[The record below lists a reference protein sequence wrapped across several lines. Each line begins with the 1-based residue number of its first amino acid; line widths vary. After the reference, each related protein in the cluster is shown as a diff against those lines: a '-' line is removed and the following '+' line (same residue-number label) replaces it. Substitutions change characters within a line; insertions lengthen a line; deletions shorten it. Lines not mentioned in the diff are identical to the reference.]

1 MSNNVWVEIGS
12 ILGPHGING
21 QVKIKS
27 FTEVPEGMFLYKN
40 LFIGN
45 EQKPIKIK
53 LVRKI
58 KQNLICIVENI
69 KTRNE
74 AETIRNLILYV
85 KRDEFPLL
93 NDNEFYQRDLLNFE
107 VFNLKRESFG
117 FIISFND
124 FGGGQLV
131 EVENLNKRFYLP
143 IGETFLKNINYQDR
157 EVILDIDIAFIKN

>member
-53 LVRKI
+53 LVGKI
-58 KQNLICIVENI
+58 KHNLICTVENI

-143 IGETFLKNINYQDR
+143 IGKTFLKNINYQDR

>member
-1 MSNNVWVEIGS
+1 LSNNVWVEIGS

-21 QVKIKS
+21 QVKVKS

-58 KQNLICIVENI
+58 KHNLICTVENI

>member
-21 QVKIKS
+21 QVKVKS

-58 KQNLICIVENI
+58 KHNLICTVENI

-143 IGETFLKNINYQDR
+143 IGKTFLKNINYQDR

>member
-1 MSNNVWVEIGS
+1 LSNNVWVEIGS

-58 KQNLICIVENI
+58 KHNLICTVENI

-85 KRDEFPLL
+85 KRDEFPIL

>member
-58 KQNLICIVENI
+58 KHNLICTVENI

-74 AETIRNLILYV
+74 AETIRNLTLYV

-143 IGETFLKNINYQDR
+143 IGKTFLKNINYQDR

>member
-58 KQNLICIVENI
+58 KHNLICTVENI

-85 KRDEFPLL
+85 KRDEFPILD
-93 NDNEFYQRDLLNFE
+93 DNEFYQRDLLNFE

-143 IGETFLKNINYQDR
+143 IGKTFLKNINYQDR

>member
-1 MSNNVWVEIGS
+1 LSNNVWVEIGS
-12 ILGPHGING
+12 ILGPYGING
-21 QVKIKS
+21 QVKVKS
-27 FTEVPEGMFLYKN
+27 FTEVPEGIFLYKN

-143 IGETFLKNINYQDR
+143 IGKTFLKNINYQDR

>member
-21 QVKIKS
+21 QVKVKS
-27 FTEVPEGMFLYKN
+27 FTEVPEGIFLYKN

-45 EQKPIKIK
+45 EQKRIKIK

-143 IGETFLKNINYQDR
+143 IGKTFLKNINYQDR